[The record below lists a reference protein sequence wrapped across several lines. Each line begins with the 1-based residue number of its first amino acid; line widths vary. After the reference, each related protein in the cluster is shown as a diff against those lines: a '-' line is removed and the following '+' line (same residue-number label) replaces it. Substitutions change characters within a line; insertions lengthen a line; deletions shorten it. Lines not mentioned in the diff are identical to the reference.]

1 MTKYMIRIRPET
13 EWVDVP
19 LLARRFASRVA
30 AERAARREPLLA
42 LDVDG
47 NSPRAGVVPVELDE
61 TGQWRVLGCE
71 CLDASG
77 RYRAWCAAEQYAHL
91 RGAVPDHR
99 RRRCRRCHDPR
110 PATCSC
116 AAWGLTR

>member
-13 EWVDVP
+13 EWIDVP
-19 LLARRFASRVA
+19 LLARRFGTRLA

-47 NSPRAGVVPVELDE
+47 ASPRAGVVPVELDE
-61 TGQWRVLGCE
+61 AGEWRVPGCE

-77 RYRAWCAAEQYAHL
+77 RHAWCLAEQLAHL

-99 RRRCRRCHDPR
+99 RRQCRRCHDPR
-110 PATCSC
+110 PGVCSC
-116 AAWGLTR
+116 AVWGLTR